1 MAFLNGLLR
10 RCYRRWRFQGSAA
23 GMRRAGTLGSR
34 GVGGDWALA
43 DARGGGAGRGGLV
56 LGRAR
61 RGAVVV
67 SAVGSVAS

>member
-1 MAFLNGLLR
+1 
-10 RCYRRWRFQGSAA
+10 
-23 GMRRAGTLGSR
+23 MRRAGTLGSR